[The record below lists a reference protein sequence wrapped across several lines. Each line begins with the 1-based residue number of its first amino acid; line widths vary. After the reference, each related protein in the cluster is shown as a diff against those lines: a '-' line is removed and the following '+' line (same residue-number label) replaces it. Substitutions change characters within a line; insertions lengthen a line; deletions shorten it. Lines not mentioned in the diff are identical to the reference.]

1 MCDGPGRTNIDAMS
15 SIWTVRRSAT
25 DHKVSGLA
33 AGLAD
38 AWDVDP
44 MLVRV
49 GFAVLALSGGVGL
62 VLYAAGWLMLP
73 VEGKQ
78 QSQLEEWIPQ
88 TRSWSHELKVG
99 VVVVACIIGAV
110 ALSWLVPF
118 SFVAALVVAAVWYF
132 GYYRNRHQR
141 AQDPARPELR
151 FAEFP
156 GEPTPFTEAA
166 KAWQQRIVEY
176 EQAQAYRR
184 ATSSARVDVPA
195 GAASGTPSGRSASN
209 GPAVGDQADPDHEA
223 FLAHPDPVGLYS
235 EPAPDTGAIDRL
247 TRQRQLRRRSARR
260 LGLVSLLVLGLTM
273 TGLGIASAAGAPI
286 TVAVYLSAA
295 LLIFGLTLL
304 AGARFGRPP
313 GLAFGTVV
321 VGLAMILSLVGQN
334 NTAFARDIGI
344 KRVHYATAAELPAH
358 DHLRA
363 GQLTVDL
370 RDVVPQRS
378 RTYTASV
385 DAGRLVVD
393 LPRAA
398 PTDLTGTVGDGMIKA
413 DGRKPASGPQLS
425 LREPAPAGGGQ
436 PVLTINLHVGR
447 GQLVVRR

>member
-1 MCDGPGRTNIDAMS
+1 MRTTIDPMS

-38 AWDVDP
+38 GWNVDP

-73 VEGKQ
+73 IEGKQ

-88 TRSWSHELKVG
+88 SRNWSRELKVG
-99 VVVVACIIGAV
+99 VVVVACVIGAA

-118 SFVAALVVAAVWYF
+118 SFAAALVVAAVWYF

-141 AQDPARPELR
+141 HPERPGSHLR

-166 KAWQQRIVEY
+166 TAWQQRIAEY
-176 EQAQAYRR
+176 ER
-184 ATSSARVDVPA
+184 ARVQVDTPA
-195 GAASGTPSGRSASN
+195 GGRTAAEHES
-209 GPAVGDQADPDHEA
+209 DPDHAA
-223 FLAHPDPVGLYS
+223 FLSHPDPVGLYS
-235 EPAPDTGAIDRL
+235 EPAPDSSAIEQV
-247 TRQRQLRRRSARR
+247 TEQRQLRRRSARR
-260 LGLVSLLVLGLTM
+260 LGLVSLVVLGLTM

-286 TVAVYLSAA
+286 TVAAYLSAA

-304 AGARFGRPP
+304 AGARFGRPA

-321 VGLAMILSLVGQN
+321 VALAMIFSLLAQN
-334 NTAFARDIGI
+334 NTAFARDIGVEQ
-344 KRVHYATAAELPAH
+344 VHYASATEMPTG

-370 RDVVPQRS
+370 RDVPRPARS

-385 DAGRLVVD
+385 QTGRLIVD
-393 LPRAA
+393 LPRGV
-398 PTDLTGTVGDGMIKA
+398 PTELTGTVDDGMIKA
-413 DGRKPASGPQLS
+413 DGREPDFGPKLV
-425 LREPAPAGGGQ
+425 LREPAPADTQ
-436 PVLTINLHVGR
+436 RALLKINLHVGR
-447 GQLVVRR
+447 GQLEVRR